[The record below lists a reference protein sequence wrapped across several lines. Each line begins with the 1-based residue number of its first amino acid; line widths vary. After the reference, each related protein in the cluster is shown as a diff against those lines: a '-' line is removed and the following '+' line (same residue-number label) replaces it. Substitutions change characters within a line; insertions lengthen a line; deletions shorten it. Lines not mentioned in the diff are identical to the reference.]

1 MFKAEWAKENDFD
14 EILEKADIIFGGEGN
29 TDYFQL
35 YHPKLYSV
43 RNSATEHLVVRE
55 EDGIKGM
62 LGVFPAEMSV
72 CGRSLK
78 VDGFGTMGVL
88 KSARGKGYMKDL
100 MNTAV
105 EASAKRADL
114 AFLGGRRQR
123 YEYFGF
129 TPSGVSAQFSFNS
142 DNGKHSIGGAD
153 TSDIKFSKIDADDKI
168 VLDFIESLT
177 VSKAAYV
184 KRDRNLLHAILHTC
198 RNTPYLISKNDSPIG
213 YVVAGGENRMICEI
227 ELKDLS
233 LLPLVLTA
241 YLKNFELRGVFV
253 SGNFMFEREKL
264 TALEA
269 VCETCTLTGCES
281 FLIHDFVKVL
291 DAFFALKATYTKLY
305 DGKTVFEINGRGR
318 IAIEV
323 KNGVHSVT
331 KTTDDANVRISP
343 IEATRL
349 FFGIT
354 AHLDFDKGIDHG
366 LAANFPLPLFYS
378 RPDFV

>member
-1 MFKAEWAKENDFD
+1 MYKAEWAKETDFE

-35 YHPKLYSV
+35 YHPKLYAV
-43 RNSATEHLVVRE
+43 RNSATEHLVVKE

-62 LGVFPAEMSV
+62 LGVFPAEMNV
-72 CGRSLK
+72 CGRRLK
-78 VDGFGTMGVL
+78 IDGFGTMGVL

-105 EASAKRADL
+105 DNSAKRADL

-129 TPSGVSAQFSFNS
+129 TPSGVSAQFSFNT
-142 DNGKHSIGGAD
+142 DNGRHSTGGAD
-153 TSDIKFSKIDADDKI
+153 VSAICFSKISTEDKDA
-168 VLDFIESLT
+168 LDFIESLT
-177 VSKAAYV
+177 ESKAAYV
-184 KRDRNLLHAILHTC
+184 KRDRALLHAILHTC
-198 RNTPYLISKNDSPIG
+198 RSTPYLITKNDTHIG
-213 YVVAGGENRMICEI
+213 YVVTGGENRTISEI
-227 ELKDLS
+227 ELTDLS

-241 YLKNFELRGVFV
+241 YLKVFELRAIFV
-253 SGNFMFEREKL
+253 AGNFMFEREKL
-264 TALEA
+264 AALEA
-269 VCETCTLTGCES
+269 VCETCTVTGCES
-281 FLIHDFVKVL
+281 FLIHNYVKVL

-305 DGKTVFEINGRGR
+305 DGKTVFDIKGHEK

-323 KNGVHSVT
+323 KNGIHSVT
-331 KTTDDANVRISP
+331 KTDDDADASISP

-349 FFGIT
+349 FFGVT
-354 AHLDFDKGIDHG
+354 AFLGFDKGIDKG